1 MANIEKKTVTNLEN
15 ADNRKEAEYDLVKS
29 LLEAADYK
37 TSDENITEAEIARNG
52 KYLFSVNIHPIS
64 DADARIARKKA
75 TIFIPNPNGKKLPP
89 IPKEVDQAKL
99 ASWII
104 YLATTEEDQKKIWGN
119 PELMKAKGLMEPWES
134 VDALLKYGEKE
145 WLGDMVAEISGMD
158 PRSDE
163 EDEDNMDQEEYA
175 KN

>member
-1 MANIEKKTVTNLEN
+1 MATEKKTVTNLEN
-15 ADNRKEAEYDLVKS
+15 ADNRKSAEYDLVQS

-37 TSDENITEAEIARNG
+37 TSEENITEAEIRRNG

-64 DADARIARKKA
+64 DADARLARKKA
-75 TIFIPNPNGKKLPP
+75 TVYMPNPNGKKLPP
-89 IPKEVDQAKL
+89 IAKEVDNAKL
-99 ASWII
+99 TSWII

-119 PELMKAKGLMEPWES
+119 PQLMQAKGLMEPWES

-145 WLGDMVAEISGMD
+145 WLGDQVAEISGMD
-158 PRSDE
+158 AREDGDN
-163 EDEDNMDQEEYA
+163 DEDNMDQEEYA